1 MRRAS
6 LLPAQ
11 VASGRGWGEGPPR
24 RATYLAVPTSV
35 LAAVLLAA
43 LLHASWNLLARAPA
57 LGDDGPLWVAVGASA
72 AAAVVILVSPRPLA
86 QSWPWLATSAALHT
100 GYFALLAAAYRAS
113 DFGPAYTVMR
123 GGAPL
128 LVALATD
135 ALVERLAPATWAGVL
150 VLVAGVVWM
159 GALARPASPTSTRR
173 RAVTLAACCALV
185 IATYTVVDGIGA
197 RASGHPAAYTGWVL
211 FLDGLPL
218 AAVLALRARRARAAA
233 AVPLR
238 AALGLAGGAATLVAY
253 ALVLWSMT
261 RAPIAAVSALRET
274 SVVFA
279 TLLAALRL
287 REPLGVR
294 RVMASLV
301 VAAGIALQRLAG

>member
-1 MRRAS
+1 
-6 LLPAQ
+6 
-11 VASGRGWGEGPPR
+11 
-24 RATYLAVPTSV
+24 VPTSV
-35 LAAVLLAA
+35 LAVVLLAA

-57 LGDDGPLWVAVGASA
+57 FGEDGPLWVAVGASA
-72 AAAVVILVSPRPLA
+72 AAGVVILASPRPLA

-128 LVALATD
+128 LVALATG

-150 VLVAGVVWM
+150 VLVGGVVWM

-173 RAVTLAACCALV
+173 RAVTLAAGCALV
-185 IATYTVVDGIGA
+185 IATYTVADGIGA
-197 RASGHPAAYTGWVL
+197 RASGHPVAYTAWVL

-218 AAVLALRARRARAAA
+218 AVVLAVRARRAGAAG
-233 AVPLR
+233 VPLR

-279 TLLAALRL
+279 TLLATIRL

-294 RVMASLV
+294 RVMAALV
-301 VAAGIALQRLAG
+301 VAAGIALQRLGG